1 MKKWESISLSF
12 LLSGL
17 LRVESSP
24 PGSLLLPPKFVAG
37 TRAPVTVLLAASCCQ
52 DKITLRVWDANGNSR
67 SCEAYVHGKL

>member
-1 MKKWESISLSF
+1 MGKHLTFF

-24 PGSLLLPPKFVAG
+24 PGSLVLPPKFVAG

-67 SCEAYVHGKL
+67 SCEAYVHGKFT